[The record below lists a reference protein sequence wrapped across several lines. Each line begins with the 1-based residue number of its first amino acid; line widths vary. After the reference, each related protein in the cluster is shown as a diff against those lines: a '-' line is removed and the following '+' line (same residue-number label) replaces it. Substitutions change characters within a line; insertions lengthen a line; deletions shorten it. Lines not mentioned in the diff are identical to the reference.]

1 MTPLKNWNN
10 GKYKIKFPSQ
20 EDKYLQDCV
29 PVRIS
34 GNITINQNSVL
45 RNINNQ
51 MWKQDKYIFI
61 NSMIQKV

>member
-34 GNITINQNSVL
+34 GNITIN
-45 RNINNQ
+45 
-51 MWKQDKYIFI
+51 
-61 NSMIQKV
+61 